1 MPSTQSTVNFHVSSN
16 NLVLFA
22 RYCTA
27 NKQPASND
35 SLKIFDT
42 LSITIS
48 FTNQTPFILASRNA
62 KLHFAHNKEEKVLL
76 YSLRSWIYSK
86 SLLRHPFHPQES
98 SICNP
103 CHNRAKRQLG
113 STLEEA
119 RSLKKVR
126 SLPFAPTI
134 ASTSQKDQ
142 NQEEAHIPTP
152 VTPPVSTVADNS
164 SAILEFLKSMDKKI
178 DQICHDKT
186 TPTSAPAQPSSA
198 DSNYRAVLKKSS
210 GD

>member
-1 MPSTQSTVNFHVSSN
+1 MPNSTSHTTKKKKF
-16 NLVLFA
+16 F
-22 RYCTA
+22 CTHCEA
-27 NKQPASND
+27 GYIRKVD
-35 SLKIFDT
+35 FDT
-42 LSITIS
+42 H
-48 FTNQTPFILASRNA
+48 FTL
-62 KLHFAHNKEEKVLL
+62 KKV
-76 YSLRSWIYSK
+76 RSATQGSGCVLVDK
-86 SLLRHPFHPQES
+86 T
-98 SICNP
+98 
-103 CHNRAKRQLG
+103 CHNRAKRQFG
-113 STLEEA
+113 STPEEA

-142 NQEEAHIPTP
+142 NQEEAHIPTH

-198 DSNYRAVLKKSS
+198 DSNYHFVLKKVLGIDQDLYKSWR
-210 GD
+210 